1 MFSFSESMDQIFN
14 DFFSSLQLLE
24 IAAALKNV
32 IPYFT
37 GPELRLNMCSVF
49 VNGRNFCER
58 TEFLRT
64 DGIFVNFGI
73 VQLKKTM
80 DEQLVSFSE
89 IK

>member
-1 MFSFSESMDQIFN
+1 MDQIFN

-64 DGIFVNFGI
+64 DGIFRELWYRSAKKNDGRTTCI
-73 VQLKKTM
+73 VQ
-80 DEQLVSFSE
+80 
-89 IK
+89 